1 MPGKECDFT
10 VVVGALIV
18 FALPLTLLFPE
29 FSLWDVV
36 PKIQVT
42 RFHIINLDIT
52 WSELNAGIITLLVC
66 FFCLYLEIRKRKY
79 LFLFLL
85 HALNSSFLV
94 CPKNAR

>member
-1 MPGKECDFT
+1 MPGNECDFT